1 MKNYPVRGDGAG
13 RGDDNTEA
21 KMRESNGFTLIELL
35 LVMVIIGILA
45 GMVVVNYSGYL
56 SKSKIDAARGDIHLY
71 EHAIELYML
80 DNNDKYP
87 PALSNLMGGKKNYVT
102 KLSKDPWGTPYVY
115 VCPGKHN
122 KDRFDLSSNG
132 PDEQPGTA
140 DDITNRETNSDSGAQ
155 K

>member
-1 MKNYPVRGDGAG
+1 
-13 RGDDNTEA
+13 
-21 KMRESNGFTLIELL
+21 MRETNGFTLIELL

-56 SKSKIDAARGDIHLY
+56 TKSKIDAAKGDISTY
-71 EHAIELYML
+71 QHAIELYML

-87 PALSNLMGGKKNYVT
+87 PALSNLMGGKKNYLT
-102 KLSKDPWGTPYVY
+102 KLNNDPWGHPYVY
-115 VCPGKHN
+115 VSPGKHN
-122 KDRFDLSSNG
+122 KDRYDLSSGG

-140 DDITNRETNSDSGAQ
+140 DDITNWEQASGETPG